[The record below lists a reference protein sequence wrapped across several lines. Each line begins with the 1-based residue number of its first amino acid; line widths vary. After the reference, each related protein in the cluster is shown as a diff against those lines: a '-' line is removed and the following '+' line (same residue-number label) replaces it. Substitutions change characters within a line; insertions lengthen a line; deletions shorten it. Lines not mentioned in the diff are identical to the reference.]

1 VRHIRCFL
9 LLLFLLPLLQGYSRS
24 IVFPDG
30 SKPAGMAN
38 AFVSQYHVFSVF
50 QNQAGLA
57 ALDRSSISVFYENR
71 YLIPQLS
78 NKAAVMVLAT
88 QGGNFALQLNSFG
101 PPQWAES
108 NIGLA
113 YSRFL
118 NDRLSLGIQLNY
130 FGTRLAETN
139 TLLMSAGFE
148 TGAIYRV
155 SENTFIGLH
164 IANPYTP
171 PINTTVY
178 KDQIPWRV
186 KFGGHTHFADDFI
199 FSYELEKLKGLNTIL
214 KAGAEWEVA
223 DSFFVRGGM
232 STPYNAELPMRFYA
246 GLGFETGFFTF
257 DTSFAYHNALG
268 YVPSVSLIFSFF

>member
-1 VRHIRCFL
+1 MLHV
-9 LLLFLLPLLQGYSRS
+9 LQCYPRS
-24 IVFPDG
+24 NVFPDG

-57 ALDRSSISVFYENR
+57 ALKQSSISVFYENR

-78 NKAAVMVLAT
+78 NKAAVMVFAT
-88 QGGNFALQLNSFG
+88 QNGNFSLQLNSFG
-101 PPQWAES
+101 PLQWAES

-118 NDRLSLGIQLNY
+118 NERLSLGIQLNY

-139 TLLMSAGFE
+139 ILLMSAGFE
-148 TGAIYRV
+148 TGAIYRLND
-155 SENTFIGLH
+155 NTFIGLH

-171 PINTTVY
+171 PINTTVF
-178 KDQIPWRV
+178 KDQIPWRI
-186 KFGGHTHFADDFI
+186 KIGGHTNFANDFI
-199 FSYELEKLKGLNTIL
+199 FSYEIEKQKGLNAIL
-214 KAGAEWEVA
+214 KLGAEWEA
-223 DSFFVRGGM
+223 ANNFFLRSGM
-232 STPYNAELPMRFYA
+232 STAYSNSLPMRFYA
-246 GLGFETGFFTF
+246 GLGFEIGLITF
-257 DTSFAYHNALG
+257 DTSFAYHNVLG